1 MLTTDSAERAAAG
14 TADRRRLAGAGR
26 QDLRLALGTVLGVA
40 HLEFRMQV
48 RRRSLWLFAG
58 VLAPIHLLLLLRL
71 WIRTRDATPALLVGN
86 WAVIMNLL
94 PAMLVGVYMADRLTR
109 DAATGVPRLFDALP
123 EGPLIRL
130 LGKYLGAT
138 AGATLPVLVVYAAG
152 VGGLALVNSSPA
164 ILLVGAAAFLAVNLP
179 GLLFVAAYSL
189 ALPKLLSVPVYQV
202 LFVGYYVWGNVYA
215 GHGFVPSL
223 GDTILTPIGWYRAN
237 GFFGA
242 GLGGTTT
249 HDATAAEAAASILLL
264 LVLSAAPLYGAWRY
278 LLWERARA

>member
-1 MLTTDSAERAAAG
+1 MLTRDVTEAAASG
-14 TADRRRLAGAGR
+14 AAKRLRLPSNHR
-26 QDLRLALGTVLGVA
+26 QDLRPALGTVLGVA
-40 HLEFRMQV
+40 RIEFLMQV

-58 VLAPIHLLLLLRL
+58 FLAPIHLLLLLRL
-71 WIRTRDATPALLVGN
+71 WIRSRDATPAQLVGN

-109 DAATGVPRLFDALP
+109 DDATGVPCLFDALP

-152 VGGLALVNSSPA
+152 VCGLAAVNSSLA
-164 ILLVGAAAFLAVNLP
+164 ILLLGTAAFLAVNVP
-179 GLLFVAAYSL
+179 GILFVAAYSL
-189 ALPKLLSVPVYQV
+189 ALPRMLSVPVYQV
-202 LFVGYYVWGNVYA
+202 LFVGYYIWGNVYA
-215 GHGFVPSL
+215 GRGFLPSL

-242 GLGGTTT
+242 GVGGTT
-249 HDATAAEAAASILLL
+249 HDATAADATASILLL
-264 LVLSAAPLYGAWRY
+264 LVLSAPPLYAAWRY
-278 LLWERARA
+278 LRLERARA